1 MTSPSSQ
8 SDREK
13 VVSKLPPWLRQELK
27 IRTAQLR
34 VDIQDA
40 VHQGIAHWSALAS
53 SPSPVDTSGAESFS
67 TWLPAGQWESFRADS
82 KDRGVSLIQGLAQ
95 AVRLW
100 LEMNPAP
107 TVKRPSVVRRIV
119 VCNQKGGVG
128 KTAITA
134 GTAEALAEDPASLH
148 PVRVARQLARLSA
161 AEAAGAAAGT
171 GTDGD
176 AGDSHGT
183 EQRLAEVVPLDL
195 EDLPGLGMRVLI
207 VDFDPQGHLTKQLG
221 HQPLPIGGDSLTCH
235 MAGEAKGPLAD
246 LIVPVA
252 DERFGDRLH
261 ILPACTDAFLLDV
274 RLSTVRARE
283 AALER
288 ALSPVESDYDVILI
302 DCPPSLGL
310 SMDAAIYYGRR
321 RDTEQP
327 GASGALIV
335 VQAEDSSADAYDLLT
350 SQINDLRDDLSLE
363 IDYLGLVVNLYDG
376 RRGYIA
382 TSSLQAWMDIKDPRV
397 VAVVPDLKEQRE
409 AVRVKQPLFVYAPKG
424 DQAIALRALAREIS

>member
-40 VHQGIAHWSALAS
+40 VHQGIAQWSALAS
-53 SPSPVDTSGAESFS
+53 APSPVDTSGAESFS
-67 TWLPAGQWESFRADS
+67 TWLPAGQWESFRTDS
-82 KDRGVSLIQGLAQ
+82 RHRGVSLIQGLAQ
-95 AVRLW
+95 SVVLW
-100 LEMNPAP
+100 LELNPAP
-107 TVKRPSVVRRIV
+107 SVVRPSVVRRII

-134 GTAEALAEDPASLH
+134 GTAEALAEDPATLH
-148 PVRVARQLARLSA
+148 PVRIARQLARLTTEDDQPDPA
-161 AEAAGAAAGT
+161 AT
-171 GTDGD
+171 T
-176 AGDSHGT
+176 
-183 EQRLAEVVPLDL
+183 PLDL
-195 EDLPGLGMRVLI
+195 EDLPGLGMRVLLI
-207 VDFDPQGHLTKQLG
+207 DFDPQGHLTKQLG
-221 HQPLPIGGDSLTCH
+221 QQPLPIGGDSLTCH
-235 MAGEAKGPLAD
+235 MAGEAKGPLKD
-246 LIVPVA
+246 LIAPIEH
-252 DERFGDRLH
+252 DRFGDRLH
-261 ILPACTDAFLLDV
+261 LLPACTDAFLLDV

-288 ALSPVESDYDVILI
+288 ALAPVESDYDVILV

-350 SQINDLRDDLSLE
+350 SQINDLRDDLSLD

-424 DQAIALRALAREIS
+424 DQAVALRALAREIS

>member
-53 SPSPVDTSGAESFS
+53 APSPVDTSGAESFS
-67 TWLPAGQWESFRADS
+67 TWLPSGQWESFRAGS

-134 GTAEALAEDPASLH
+134 GTAEALAEDPDSLH
-148 PVRVARQLARLSA
+148 PVRIARQLARLSA
-161 AEAAGAAAGT
+161 AE
-171 GTDGD
+171 DGED
-176 AGDSHGT
+176 GRDSGHQPPET
-183 EQRLAEVVPLDL
+183 TPLDL
-195 EDLPGLGMRVLI
+195 EDLPGLGMRVLL

-221 HQPLPIGGDSLTCH
+221 QQPLPIGGDSLTCH

-246 LIVPVA
+246 LIVPVP
-252 DERFGDRLH
+252 DRRFGNRLH
-261 ILPACTDAFLLDV
+261 LLPACTDAFLLDV

-288 ALSPVESDYDVILI
+288 ALAPVESEYDVILI

-350 SQINDLRDDLSLE
+350 SQINDLRDDLSLD

-397 VAVVPDLKEQRE
+397 VAIVPDLKEQRE
-409 AVRVKQPLFVYAPKG
+409 AVRVKQPLFVYSPKG

>member
-1 MTSPSSQ
+1 MTSPSSP

-53 SPSPVDTSGAESFS
+53 APSPVDTSGAESFS
-67 TWLPAGQWESFRADS
+67 TWLPAGQWESFRSDS

-134 GTAEALAEDPASLH
+134 GTAEALAEDPESLH
-148 PVRVARQLARLSA
+148 PVRIARQLARLSA
-161 AEAAGAAAGT
+161 SEASGATGATGAAGAT
-171 GTDGD
+171 GQPHPET
-176 AGDSHGT
+176 T
-183 EQRLAEVVPLDL
+183 PLDL
-195 EDLPGLGMRVLI
+195 EDLPGLGMRVLL

-221 HQPLPIGGDSLTCH
+221 QQPLPIGGDSLTCH

-246 LIVPVA
+246 LIVPIQDA
-252 DERFGDRLH
+252 RFGDRLH

-288 ALSPVESDYDVILI
+288 ALGPVESDYDVILI

-321 RDTEQP
+321 RDTEQQ

-350 SQINDLRDDLSLE
+350 SQINDLRDDLGLD

-409 AVRVKQPLFVYAPKG
+409 AVRVKQPLFVYSPKG
-424 DQAIALRALAREIS
+424 DQAVALRALAREIS

>member
-40 VHQGIAHWSALAS
+40 VHEGIAHWSALAS
-53 SPSPVDTSGAESFS
+53 SPSSVDTSGAESFS
-67 TWLPAGQWESFRADS
+67 TWLPAGQWESFRTDS
-82 KDRGVSLIQGLAQ
+82 KHRGVSLIQGLAQ

-128 KTAITA
+128 KTAVTA

-148 PVRVARQLARLSA
+148 PVRVARQLARRSTVQA
-161 AEAAGAAAGT
+161 DQEAT
-171 GTDGD
+171 YEDQQPLPT
-176 AGDSHGT
+176 T
-183 EQRLAEVVPLDL
+183 PLDL
-195 EDLPGLGMRVLI
+195 EDLPGLGMRVLL

-221 HQPLPIGGDSLTCH
+221 QQPLPIGGDSLTCH

-246 LIVPVA
+246 LIVPIP

-288 ALSPVESDYDVILI
+288 ALAPVEADYDVILI

-321 RDTEQP
+321 RDAEQP

-350 SQINDLRDDLSLE
+350 SQINDLRDDLSLD

-397 VAVVPDLKEQRE
+397 VAIVPDLKEQRE
-409 AVRVKQPLFVYAPKG
+409 AVRVKQPLFVYSPKG
-424 DQAIALRALAREIS
+424 DQAVALRALAREIS

>member
-8 SDREK
+8 NDREK

-40 VHQGIAHWSALAS
+40 VHQGISHWSALAS
-53 SPSPVDTSGAESFS
+53 APSPVDTSGAESFS
-67 TWLPAGQWESFRADS
+67 TWLPAGQWESFRSSS

-95 AVRLW
+95 SVQLW

-107 TVKRPSVVRRIV
+107 TVKRPSVVRRII

-134 GTAEALAEDPASLH
+134 GTAEALAEDPDSLH
-148 PVRVARQLARLSA
+148 PVRIARQLARLA
-161 AEAAGAAAGT
+161 ADEEAHPA
-171 GTDGD
+171 DGHPGEGRP
-176 AGDSHGT
+176 AEGHPT
-183 EQRLAEVVPLDL
+183 EAHATPFDL
-195 EDLPGLGMRVLI
+195 EDLPGLGMRVLL

-221 HQPLPIGGDSLTCH
+221 QQPLPIGGDSLTCH
-235 MAGEAKGPLAD
+235 MASEAKGPLSD
-246 LIVPVA
+246 LIVPIA
-252 DERFGDRLH
+252 DDRFGDRLH
-261 ILPACTDAFLLDV
+261 VLPACTDAFLLDV

-288 ALSPVESDYDVILI
+288 ALAPVEADYDVILV

-321 RDTEQP
+321 RDAEQP

-350 SQINDLRDDLSLE
+350 SQINDLRDDLSLD

-397 VAVVPDLKEQRE
+397 VAIVPDLKEQRE

-424 DQAIALRALAREIS
+424 DQAVAFRALAREIS

>member
-1 MTSPSSQ
+1 MTSPSPQ
-8 SDREK
+8 NDREK

-40 VHQGIAHWSALAS
+40 VHQGISHWSALAS
-53 SPSPVDTSGAESFS
+53 APSPVDTSGAESFS
-67 TWLPAGQWESFRADS
+67 TWLPAGQWESFRADA
-82 KDRGVSLIQGLAQ
+82 KGRGVSLIQGLAQ

-134 GTAEALAEDPASLH
+134 GTAEALAEDPESLH
-148 PVRVARQLARLSA
+148 PVRIARQLARTSQGVGEEGQQLHQ
-161 AEAAGAAAGT
+161 EAT
-171 GTDGD
+171 T
-176 AGDSHGT
+176 
-183 EQRLAEVVPLDL
+183 PLDL
-195 EDLPGLGMRVLI
+195 EDLPGLGMRVLLI
-207 VDFDPQGHLTKQLG
+207 DFDPQGHLTKQLG
-221 HQPLPIGGDSLTCH
+221 QQPLPIGGDSLTCH
-235 MAGEAKGPLAD
+235 MAGEAKGPLSD
-246 LIVPVA
+246 LIVPVP
-252 DERFGDRLH
+252 DDRFGDRLH

-288 ALSPVESDYDVILI
+288 ALAPVESDYDVILI

-350 SQINDLRDDLSLE
+350 SQINDLRDDLSLD

-397 VAVVPDLKEQRE
+397 VAIVPDLKEQRE

-424 DQAIALRALAREIS
+424 DQAVALRALAREIS

>member
-1 MTSPSSQ
+1 MTSPSSP

-53 SPSPVDTSGAESFS
+53 APSPVDTSGAESFS
-67 TWLPAGQWESFRADS
+67 TWLPAGQWGAFRVDS

-134 GTAEALAEDPASLH
+134 GTAEALAEDTESLH
-148 PVRVARQLARLSA
+148 PVRIARQPARLSA
-161 AEAAGAAAGT
+161 SEASGAAG
-171 GTDGD
+171 DGKE
-176 AGDSHGT
+176 SERPHPET
-183 EQRLAEVVPLDL
+183 TPLDL
-195 EDLPGLGMRVLI
+195 EDLPGLGMRVLL

-221 HQPLPIGGDSLTCH
+221 QQPLPIGGDSLTCH

-246 LIVPVA
+246 LIVPIP
-252 DERFGDRLH
+252 DERFGNRLH

-288 ALSPVESDYDVILI
+288 ALAPVESDYDVILI

-321 RDTEQP
+321 RDAEQP

-350 SQINDLRDDLSLE
+350 SQINDLRDDLSLD

-382 TSSLQAWMDIKDPRV
+382 TSSLQAWRDIKDPRV

-409 AVRVKQPLFVYAPKG
+409 AVRVKQPLFVYSPKG
-424 DQAIALRALAREIS
+424 EQAVALRALAREIS

>member
-1 MTSPSSQ
+1 MTSPSSPN
-8 SDREK
+8 DREK

-53 SPSPVDTSGAESFS
+53 APSPVDTSGAESFS
-67 TWLPAGQWESFRADS
+67 TWLPAGQWESFRTSS

-107 TVKRPSVVRRIV
+107 TVQRPSVVRRIV

-134 GTAEALAEDPASLH
+134 GTAEALAEDPATLH
-148 PVRVARQLARLSA
+148 PVRIARQLAKLA
-161 AEAAGAAAGT
+161 DPGEADGANPT
-171 GTDGD
+171 T
-176 AGDSHGT
+176 T
-183 EQRLAEVVPLDL
+183 TPLDL
-195 EDLPGLGMRVLI
+195 EDLPGLGMRVLL

-221 HQPLPIGGDSLTCH
+221 QQPLPIGGDSLTCH
-235 MAGEAKGPLAD
+235 MAGEAKGPLQD
-246 LIVPVA
+246 LIAPIEH
-252 DERFGDRLH
+252 DRFGDRLH
-261 ILPACTDAFLLDV
+261 LLPACTDAFLLDV

-288 ALSPVESDYDVILI
+288 ALAPVESDYDVILI

-321 RDTEQP
+321 RDAEQP

-350 SQINDLRDDLSLE
+350 SQINDLRDDLSLD

-397 VAVVPDLKEQRE
+397 VAIVPDLKEQRE
-409 AVRVKQPLFVYAPKG
+409 SVRLKQPLFVYAPNG
-424 DQAIALRALAREIS
+424 DQAVALRALAREIS

>member
-1 MTSPSSQ
+1 MTSPSSPN
-8 SDREK
+8 DREK

-53 SPSPVDTSGAESFS
+53 APSAVDTSGAESFS
-67 TWLPAGQWESFRADS
+67 TWLPAGQWESFRAGS

-161 AEAAGAAAGT
+161 TETPDDAEHPGAAAHT
-171 GTDGD
+171 TP
-176 AGDSHGT
+176 
-183 EQRLAEVVPLDL
+183 VDL
-195 EDLPGLGMRVLI
+195 EDLPGLGMRVLL

-221 HQPLPIGGDSLTCH
+221 RQPLPIGGDSLTCH

-246 LIVPVA
+246 LIVPIP
-252 DERFGDRLH
+252 DDRFGDRLH

-288 ALSPVESDYDVILI
+288 ALAPVESDYDVILI

-350 SQINDLRDDLSLE
+350 SQINDLRDDLSLD

-397 VAVVPDLKEQRE
+397 VAIVPDLKEQRE

>member
-40 VHQGIAHWSALAS
+40 VHQGISHWSALAS
-53 SPSPVDTSGAESFS
+53 APSPVDTSGAESFS

-134 GTAEALAEDPASLH
+134 GTAEALAEDPDSLH
-148 PVRVARQLARLSA
+148 PVRIARQLARA
-161 AEAAGAAAGT
+161 ASEEGT
-171 GTDGD
+171 ADG
-176 AGDSHGT
+176 
-183 EQRLAEVVPLDL
+183 EQQHPETSSPLDL
-195 EDLPGLGMRVLI
+195 EDLPGLGMRVLLI
-207 VDFDPQGHLTKQLG
+207 DFDPQGHLTKQLG
-221 HQPLPIGGDSLTCH
+221 QQPLPIGGDSLTCH

-246 LIVPVA
+246 LIVPVP
-252 DERFGDRLH
+252 DQRFGNRLH
-261 ILPACTDAFLLDV
+261 LLPACTDAFLLDV

-288 ALSPVESDYDVILI
+288 ALSPVESEYDVILI

-350 SQINDLRDDLSLE
+350 SQINDLRDDLSLD

-409 AVRVKQPLFVYAPKG
+409 AVRVKQPLFVYSPKG

>member
-67 TWLPAGQWESFRADS
+67 TWLPSGQWESFRTDS

-134 GTAEALAEDPASLH
+134 GTAEALAEDPATLH
-148 PVRVARQLARLSA
+148 PVRVARQLARPSTSEDGYEPASESA
-161 AEAAGAAAGT
+161 AP
-171 GTDGD
+171 
-176 AGDSHGT
+176 
-183 EQRLAEVVPLDL
+183 VDL

-221 HQPLPIGGDSLTCH
+221 GQPLPIGGDSLTCH
-235 MAGEAKGPLAD
+235 MAGEAKGPLSD
-246 LIVPVA
+246 LILPIQ

-261 ILPACTDAFLLDV
+261 VLPACTDAFLLDV

-288 ALSPVESDYDVILI
+288 ALAPVEADYDVILI

-350 SQINDLRDDLSLE
+350 SQINDLRDDLSLD

-397 VAVVPDLKEQRE
+397 VAIVPDLKEQRE

>member
-34 VDIQDA
+34 IDIQDA
-40 VHQGIAHWSALAS
+40 VHQGIAQWSALAS
-53 SPSPVDTSGAESFS
+53 APSPVDTSGAESFS
-67 TWLPAGQWESFRADS
+67 TWLPAGQWESFRTDA
-82 KDRGVSLIQGLAQ
+82 KDRGVSLTQGLAQ

-107 TVKRPSVVRRIV
+107 TVKRPTVVRRIV

-134 GTAEALAEDPASLH
+134 GTAEALAEDPESLH
-148 PVRVARQLARLSA
+148 PVRIARQLARLTPVEDPEDPEQA
-161 AEAAGAAAGT
+161 APT
-171 GTDGD
+171 ST
-176 AGDSHGT
+176 S
-183 EQRLAEVVPLDL
+183 PLDL
-195 EDLPGLGMRVLI
+195 EDLPGLGMRVLL

-221 HQPLPIGGDSLTCH
+221 QQPLPIGGDSLTCH
-235 MAGEAKGPLAD
+235 MAGEAKGPLSD
-246 LIVPVA
+246 LIVAIP
-252 DERFGDRLH
+252 DDRFGDRLH

-288 ALSPVESDYDVILI
+288 ALTPVEADYDVILI

-350 SQINDLRDDLSLE
+350 SQINDLRDDLSLD

-382 TSSLQAWMDIKDPRV
+382 TSSLQAWLDIKDPRV
-397 VAVVPDLKEQRE
+397 VAIVPDLKEQRE

-424 DQAIALRALAREIS
+424 EQAVALRALAREIS

>member
-67 TWLPAGQWESFRADS
+67 TWLPSGQWESFRTDS

-134 GTAEALAEDPASLH
+134 GTAEALAENPASLH

-161 AEAAGAAAGT
+161 SEDGYEPGSEAAA
-171 GTDGD
+171 
-176 AGDSHGT
+176 S
-183 EQRLAEVVPLDL
+183 VDL

-221 HQPLPIGGDSLTCH
+221 GQPLPIGGDSLTCH
-235 MAGEAKGPLAD
+235 MAGEAKGPLSD
-246 LIVPVA
+246 LILPIQ

-261 ILPACTDAFLLDV
+261 VLPACTDAFLLDV

-288 ALSPVESDYDVILI
+288 ALAPVEADYDVILI

-350 SQINDLRDDLSLE
+350 SQINDLRDDLSLD

-397 VAVVPDLKEQRE
+397 VAIVPDLKEQRE

>member
-1 MTSPSSQ
+1 MTSPTSP
-8 SDREK
+8 SDRENREK
-13 VVSKLPPWLRQELK
+13 VVSKLSPWLRQELK

-40 VHQGIAHWSALAS
+40 VHQGIAQWSALAS
-53 SPSPVDTSGAESFS
+53 APSPVDTSGAESFS
-67 TWLPAGQWESFRADS
+67 TWLPAGQWESFRADA

-100 LEMNPAP
+100 LELNPAP
-107 TVKRPSVVRRIV
+107 SVVRPSVVRRIV

-134 GTAEALAEDPASLH
+134 GTAEALAETPDALH
-148 PVRVARQLARLSA
+148 PVRVARQLARFTPEDTHPPTTNTTPEPPS
-161 AEAAGAAAGT
+161 
-171 GTDGD
+171 
-176 AGDSHGT
+176 
-183 EQRLAEVVPLDL
+183 PLDL
-195 EDLPGLGMRVLI
+195 EDLPGLGMRVLL

-221 HQPLPIGGDSLTCH
+221 HSPLPIGGDSLTCH

-246 LIVPVA
+246 LVVPIEH
-252 DERFGDRLH
+252 DRFGDRLH
-261 ILPACTDAFLLDV
+261 LLPACTDAFLLDV

-288 ALSPVESDYDVILI
+288 ALAPVESDYDVILI

-327 GASGALIV
+327 GSSGALIV

-350 SQINDLRDDLSLE
+350 SQINDLRDDLRLD

-397 VAVVPDLKEQRE
+397 VAIVPDLKEQRE

-424 DQAIALRALAREIS
+424 DQAVALRALAREIS

>member
-40 VHQGIAHWSALAS
+40 VHQGISHWSALAS
-53 SPSPVDTSGAESFS
+53 APSPVDTSGAESFS
-67 TWLPAGQWESFRADS
+67 TWLPAGQWESFRAGS

-134 GTAEALAEDPASLH
+134 GTAEALAEDPDSLH
-148 PVRVARQLARLSA
+148 PVRIARQLARA
-161 AEAAGAAAGT
+161 ASEEATAGG
-171 GTDGD
+171 
-176 AGDSHGT
+176 
-183 EQRLAEVVPLDL
+183 EQHPETSSPLDL
-195 EDLPGLGMRVLI
+195 EDLPGLGMRVLLI
-207 VDFDPQGHLTKQLG
+207 DFDPQGHLTKQLG
-221 HQPLPIGGDSLTCH
+221 QQPLPIGGDSLTCH

-246 LIVPVA
+246 LIVPVP
-252 DERFGDRLH
+252 DQRFGNRLH
-261 ILPACTDAFLLDV
+261 LLPACTDAFLLDV

-288 ALSPVESDYDVILI
+288 ALSPVESEYDVILI

-350 SQINDLRDDLSLE
+350 SQINDLRDDLSLD

-409 AVRVKQPLFVYAPKG
+409 AVRVKQPLFVYSPKG

>member
-53 SPSPVDTSGAESFS
+53 APSPVDTSGAESFS
-67 TWLPAGQWESFRADS
+67 TWLPAGQWESFRSDS

-134 GTAEALAEDPASLH
+134 GTAEALAEDPGSLH
-148 PVRVARQLARLSA
+148 PVRVARQLARVAADTEDGETGASEQRP
-161 AEAAGAAAGT
+161 AEAG
-171 GTDGD
+171 
-176 AGDSHGT
+176 S
-183 EQRLAEVVPLDL
+183 LDL
-195 EDLPGLGMRVLI
+195 EDLPGLGMRVLLI
-207 VDFDPQGHLTKQLG
+207 DFDPQGHLTKQLG
-221 HQPLPIGGDSLTCH
+221 QQPLPIGGDSLTCH

-246 LIVPVA
+246 LIVPVT

-288 ALSPVESDYDVILI
+288 ALSPVEADYDVILV

-321 RDTEQP
+321 RDAEQQ

-382 TSSLQAWMDIKDPRV
+382 TSSLQAWIDIKDPRV

-424 DQAIALRALAREIS
+424 DQAVALRALAREIS

>member
-40 VHQGIAHWSALAS
+40 VHQGIAQWSALAS
-53 SPSPVDTSGAESFS
+53 APSPVDTSGAESFS
-67 TWLPAGQWESFRADS
+67 TWLPAGQWESFRTDS
-82 KDRGVSLIQGLAQ
+82 KHRGVSLIQGLAQ
-95 AVRLW
+95 SVRLW
-100 LEMNPAP
+100 LELNPAP
-107 TVKRPSVVRRIV
+107 SVVRPSVVRRII

-134 GTAEALAEDPASLH
+134 GTAEALAEDPSTLH
-148 PVRVARQLARLSA
+148 PVRISRQLARLTEDDQPDPA
-161 AEAAGAAAGT
+161 AT
-171 GTDGD
+171 T
-176 AGDSHGT
+176 
-183 EQRLAEVVPLDL
+183 PLDL
-195 EDLPGLGMRVLI
+195 EDLPGLGMRVLLI
-207 VDFDPQGHLTKQLG
+207 DFDPQGHLTKQLG
-221 HQPLPIGGDSLTCH
+221 QQPLPIGGDSLTCH
-235 MAGEAKGPLAD
+235 MAGEAKGPLKD
-246 LIVPVA
+246 LIAPIEH
-252 DERFGDRLH
+252 DRFGDRLH
-261 ILPACTDAFLLDV
+261 LLPACTDAFLLDV

-288 ALSPVESDYDVILI
+288 ALSPVESDYDVILV

-350 SQINDLRDDLSLE
+350 SQINDLRDDLSLD

-382 TSSLQAWMDIKDPRV
+382 TSSLQAWLDIKDPRV

-424 DQAIALRALAREIS
+424 GQAVALRALAREIS

>member
-1 MTSPSSQ
+1 MTSPSSPN
-8 SDREK
+8 DREK

-53 SPSPVDTSGAESFS
+53 APSPVDTSGAESFS
-67 TWLPAGQWESFRADS
+67 TWLPAGQWESFRTGS

-107 TVKRPSVVRRIV
+107 TVQRPSVVRRIV

-134 GTAEALAEDPASLH
+134 GTAEALAEDPATLH
-148 PVRVARQLARLSA
+148 PVRIARQLAKLA
-161 AEAAGAAAGT
+161 DPGEADGANPT
-171 GTDGD
+171 T
-176 AGDSHGT
+176 T
-183 EQRLAEVVPLDL
+183 TPLDL
-195 EDLPGLGMRVLI
+195 EDLPGLGMRVLL

-221 HQPLPIGGDSLTCH
+221 QQPLPIGGDSLTCH
-235 MAGEAKGPLAD
+235 MAGEAKGPLQD
-246 LIVPVA
+246 LIAPIEH
-252 DERFGDRLH
+252 DRFGDRLH
-261 ILPACTDAFLLDV
+261 LLPACTDAFLLDV

-288 ALSPVESDYDVILI
+288 ALAPVESDYDVILI

-321 RDTEQP
+321 RDAEQP

-350 SQINDLRDDLSLE
+350 SQINDLRDDLSLD

-397 VAVVPDLKEQRE
+397 VAIVPDLKEQRE
-409 AVRVKQPLFVYAPKG
+409 SVRLKQPLFVYAPNG
-424 DQAIALRALAREIS
+424 DQAVALRALAREIS

>member
-8 SDREK
+8 NDREK

-40 VHQGIAHWSALAS
+40 VHQGISHWSALAS
-53 SPSPVDTSGAESFS
+53 APSPVDTSGAESFS
-67 TWLPAGQWESFRADS
+67 TWLPAGQWESFRSTA

-95 AVRLW
+95 SVGLW

-107 TVKRPSVVRRIV
+107 TVKRPSVVRRII

-148 PVRVARQLARLSA
+148 PVRIARQLARLA
-161 AEAAGAAAGT
+161 AEEPLHTTEPHAAQAPA
-171 GTDGD
+171 D
-176 AGDSHGT
+176 A
-183 EQRLAEVVPLDL
+183 PLPHSPTNPFDL
-195 EDLPGLGMRVLI
+195 EDLPGLGMRVLL

-221 HQPLPIGGDSLTCH
+221 QQPLPIGGDSLTCH
-235 MAGEAKGPLAD
+235 MASEAKGPLAD
-246 LIVPVA
+246 LIVPIA
-252 DERFGDRLH
+252 DDRFGDRLH

-288 ALSPVESDYDVILI
+288 ALAPVESDYDVILV

-321 RDTEQP
+321 RDAEQP

-350 SQINDLRDDLSLE
+350 SQINDLRDDLSLD

-397 VAVVPDLKEQRE
+397 VAIVPDLKEQRE

-424 DQAIALRALAREIS
+424 DQAIAFRALAREIS